1 MFVGTVVLRTD
12 ADPALT
18 FAQLVD
24 QVRDRDLSAF
34 GNVDVPFERLVDA
47 LQPVRSQAH
56 TPLFQVTF
64 AYEYIEDA
72 TFELPDL
79 RVSAVEFDVTPAQFD
94 LALTLFET
102 TESTSGADTESVAV
116 SGSLTYA
123 TDLFDRSTAASFA
136 DRFVMMLEQL
146 TRDPARVIGDI
157 DVLNRD
163 EQNLLVPVRGL
174 TAAHP
179 ATLSELIFA
188 AVSSNPTGI
197 AFLWNGRAVTYTE
210 ADELSTR
217 LAHVLLRR
225 GITPETFVAL
235 ALPRSL
241 ESVLAVWAVA
251 KTGAAYLP
259 VDPSYPADRID
270 HILEDSRAARA

>member
-1 MFVGTVVLRTD
+1 MLLGGEADPKSIASTQIDYWKSTLNGIPELLELPADRPRPAVATQNGAMVRFDIASEIMDRVREIADHHNASVFMVIHAAYAALLARVSASTDIIVGTPVSGRGEAALEDLIGMFVGTVVLRTD

-146 TRDPARVIGDI
+146 TRDPR
-157 DVLNRD
+157 
-163 EQNLLVPVRGL
+163 E
-174 TAAHP
+174 
-179 ATLSELIFA
+179 
-188 AVSSNPTGI
+188 
-197 AFLWNGRAVTYTE
+197 
-210 ADELSTR
+210 
-217 LAHVLLRR
+217 
-225 GITPETFVAL
+225 
-235 ALPRSL
+235 
-241 ESVLAVWAVA
+241 
-251 KTGAAYLP
+251 
-259 VDPSYPADRID
+259 
-270 HILEDSRAARA
+270 

>member
-1 MFVGTVVLRTD
+1 M
-12 ADPALT
+12 
-18 FAQLVD
+18 
-24 QVRDRDLSAF
+24 
-34 GNVDVPFERLVDA
+34 DA

-102 TESTSGADTESVAV
+102 TEYTSGADTESVAV

-174 TAAHP
+174 TAAASRDSVRADFCCGLVESNGDRLPVEWPRRHLYRGRRTLDP
-179 ATLSELIFA
+179 ASLTSCCDATSHRKHLLRWLFHDR
-188 AVSSNPTGI
+188 SNPPSQS
-197 AFLWNGRAVTYTE
+197 GRLPRRVPHICR
-210 ADELSTR
+210 STR
-217 LAHVLLRR
+217 VIRPIAS
-225 GITPETFVAL
+225 TTF
-235 ALPRSL
+235 S
-241 ESVLAVWAVA
+241 
-251 KTGAAYLP
+251 K
-259 VDPSYPADRID
+259 
-270 HILEDSRAARA
+270 ILERGWV